1 MQGGRHRSHQRRR
14 IRPRQTP
21 KQQAGYPGRN
31 RPLPKSQRT
40 GRGRRR
46 DQRLCLR
53 GRRYLKR
60 SSWAPTPAEDIEELF
75 EQAPCGYLSLEPN
88 SRILRANATF
98 SSWVGYGSEELKGR
112 SFLELLNVAGRIYYE
127 THFAPL
133 LRMQGHF
140 NEVALEIVTR
150 SKDRLPV
157 LVNAAERRDE
167 RGGLRF
173 IRITVFN
180 AVDRRRYEQELLD
193 AQRKATAASEALRE
207 LNARLEDRVAEEVA
221 QRMNTEEALRQ
232 SQKMEIVGQL
242 TGGVAH
248 DFNNLLTVIVGGLD
262 TIGRQLDRPPEEMDL
277 ARMRRARDMAHH
289 GAQRAATLTSRLL
302 AFSRQQ
308 TLAPQKIEPNRL
320 LSGVADLLQRTLGET
335 IAFET
340 VSAGGLWQAFADP
353 GELENALINLAV
365 NARDAMPAGGRLTIE
380 TANASLDEAYVEA
393 LTEPV
398 KAGQYVL
405 IAVSDTGTGMSS
417 ETVAR
422 VFEPFFTTKETGKGT
437 GLGLSQVYG
446 FVRQSGGHVR
456 IYSELG
462 EGTTVKLYLPRATE
476 QDVDAEPA
484 PDVEHGADGGSETI
498 LVVEDHED
506 LRAYCVGVLQEL
518 GYRVLEAGNARRAL
532 DILQAD
538 PDVALLFTDVV
549 LPDGLDGRDLAREA
563 QRRRPGLRVLF
574 TTGYTRN
581 AVIHNGRL
589 EPGVRMI
596 GKPFTFAEL
605 AARVRAML
613 DEI

>member
-1 MQGGRHRSHQRRR
+1 MSKD
-14 IRPRQTP
+14 PAP
-21 KQQAGYPGRN
+21 SEPVV
-31 RPLPKSQRT
+31 PDSS
-40 GRGRRR
+40 
-46 DQRLCLR
+46 DQ
-53 GRRYLKR
+53 
-60 SSWAPTPAEDIEELF
+60 AEDFKDLF

-88 SRILRANATF
+88 GRILRANATF
-98 SSWVGYGSEELKGR
+98 AAWVGYSRDELKGR
-112 SFLELLNVAGRIYYE
+112 RFHDLLNVAGRVYYE

-140 NEVALEIVTR
+140 NEVALEFATR

-167 RGGLRF
+167 RGDLLF

-193 AQRKATAASEALRE
+193 AQRKARAASEALQE

-221 QRMNTEEALRQ
+221 QRMKTEEALRQ

-262 TIGRQLDRPPEEMDL
+262 TIGRQLDRPLDEMDL
-277 ARMRRARDMAHH
+277 ARMRRSRDMAHH
-289 GAQRAATLTSRLL
+289 GAQRAATLTARLL

-308 TLAPQKIEPNRL
+308 TLAPQKLEPNRL
-320 LSGVADLLQRTLGET
+320 ISGVADLLQRTLGET

-365 NARDAMPAGGRLTIE
+365 NARDAMPEGGRLTIE
-380 TANASLDEAYVEA
+380 TANTSLDEAYVAA

-398 KAGQYVL
+398 KPGQYVL
-405 IAVSDTGTGMSS
+405 IAVSDTGSGMSA
-417 ETVAR
+417 ETISR
-422 VFEPFFTTKETGKGT
+422 VFEPFFTTKEVGKGT

-446 FVRQSGGHVR
+446 FIRQSGGHVR

-462 EGTTVKLYLPRATE
+462 QGTTVKLYLPRATNA
-476 QDVDAEPA
+476 DVDADPKLTGECR
-484 PDVEHGADGGSETI
+484 ADGGSETVM
-498 LVVEDHED
+498 VVEDHDD

-518 GYRVLEAGNARRAL
+518 GYRVLEASNGRSAL
-532 DILQAD
+532 EILQTD
-538 PDVALLFTDVV
+538 TDVALLFTDVV
-549 LPDGLDGRDLAREA
+549 LPDGLDGRELASEA
-563 QRRRPGLRVLF
+563 KRRRPGLRVLF

-589 EPGVRMI
+589 EPGVQMI

-605 AARVRAML
+605 AARIRSIL
-613 DEI
+613 DSIPS

>member
-1 MQGGRHRSHQRRR
+1 MANAFH
-14 IRPRQTP
+14 
-21 KQQAGYPGRN
+21 
-31 RPLPKSQRT
+31 
-40 GRGRRR
+40 
-46 DQRLCLR
+46 
-53 GRRYLKR
+53 
-60 SSWAPTPAEDIEELF
+60 AEDLEDLF
-75 EQAPCGYLSLEPN
+75 EHAPCGYLSLEPN
-88 SRILRANATF
+88 GRILRANTTF
-98 SSWVGYGSEELKGR
+98 ASWVDYDSEELKGR
-112 SFLELLNVAGRIYYE
+112 PFLDLLNIAGRIYYE

-150 SKDRLPV
+150 AKERLPV
-157 LVNAAERRDE
+157 LVNAAEKRDE

-173 IRITVFN
+173 IRITIFN
-180 AVDRRRYEQELLD
+180 AVDRRRYEGELLD
-193 AQRKATAASEALRE
+193 AQRKATAASNALGE

-221 QRMNTEEALRQ
+221 QRMKTEETLRQ

-248 DFNNLLTVIVGGLD
+248 DFNNLLTVIVGGLNS
-262 TIGRQLDRPPEEMDL
+262 ISRQLDHPPEMMDF

-308 TLAPQKIEPNRL
+308 TLAPQKIETNRL
-320 LSGVADLLQRTLGET
+320 ISGIADLLQRTLGET

-353 GELENALINLAV
+353 AELENAVINLAV

-380 TANASLDEAYVEA
+380 TANASLDEAYVKA
-393 LTEPV
+393 LIEPV
-398 KAGQYVL
+398 KPGQYVL
-405 IAVSDTGTGMSS
+405 VAISDTGTGMSS
-417 ETVAR
+417 ETLSR
-422 VFEPFFTTKETGKGT
+422 VFEPFFTTKEVGKGT

-446 FVRQSGGHVR
+446 FIRQSGGHVR

-476 QDVDAEPA
+476 QDVDAESA
-484 PDVEHGADGGSETI
+484 PDGERGADGGSETI

-518 GYRVLEAGNARRAL
+518 GYRVLEASNGRRAL
-532 DILQAD
+532 EILQAD
-538 PDVALLFTDVV
+538 TDVALLFTDVV
-549 LPDGLDGRDLAREA
+549 LPDGLDGRELAREA
-563 QRRRPGLRVLF
+563 QHRRPGLRVLF
-574 TTGYTRN
+574 TTGYARN

-589 EPGVRMI
+589 EAGVCLI

-605 AARVRAML
+605 AARVRAVL

>member
-1 MQGGRHRSHQRRR
+1 MYREHTISE
-14 IRPRQTP
+14 
-21 KQQAGYPGRN
+21 PGKPSRN
-31 RPLPKSQRT
+31 
-40 GRGRRR
+40 
-46 DQRLCLR
+46 
-53 GRRYLKR
+53 
-60 SSWAPTPAEDIEELF
+60 AEGEDFEDLF
-75 EQAPCGYLSLEPN
+75 ESAPCGYLSLEPN
-88 SRILRANATF
+88 GRILRANATF
-98 SSWVGYGSEELKGR
+98 ASWVGYRSDELKGR
-112 SFLELLNVAGRIYYE
+112 FFHDLLNVAGRIYYE

-150 SKDRLPV
+150 SNARLPV
-157 LVNAAERRDE
+157 LVNAAERRDDC
-167 RGGLRF
+167 GGLRF

-193 AQRKATAASEALRE
+193 AQRKATAASEALRD
-207 LNARLEDRVAEEVA
+207 LNARLEERVAAEVA
-221 QRMNTEEALRQ
+221 QRMKTEEALRQ
-232 SQKMEIVGQL
+232 SQKMEVVGQL

-262 TIGRQLDRPPEEMDL
+262 TIGRQLDRSLEDMDL

-289 GAQRAATLTSRLL
+289 GAQRATTLTSRLL

-308 TLAPQKIEPNRL
+308 TLAPQKMEPNRL
-320 LSGVADLLQRTLGET
+320 ISGVADLLQRTLGET

-365 NARDAMPAGGRLTIE
+365 NARDAMPSGGRLTIE

-393 LTEPV
+393 LIEPV

-417 ETVAR
+417 ETIAR
-422 VFEPFFTTKETGKGT
+422 VFEPFFTTKDVGKGT

-446 FVRQSGGHVR
+446 FIRQSGGHVR

-462 EGTTVKLYLPRATE
+462 KGTTVKLYLPRAND
-476 QDVDAEPA
+476 QDVDAHPVIGHERST
-484 PDVEHGADGGSETI
+484 VGGSETV

-518 GYRVLEAGNARRAL
+518 GYHVIEASNGRRAL
-532 DILQAD
+532 EILQAD
-538 PDVALLFTDVV
+538 TDIALLFTDVV
-549 LPDGLDGRDLAREA
+549 LPDGLDGRELAQEA

-581 AVIHNGRL
+581 AVIRNGGL
-589 EPGVRMI
+589 DPGVHLI

-605 AARVRAML
+605 AARVRAIL
-613 DEI
+613 DGI

>member
-1 MQGGRHRSHQRRR
+1 MFREPTISE
-14 IRPRQTP
+14 PAKP
-21 KQQAGYPGRN
+21 
-31 RPLPKSQRT
+31 
-40 GRGRRR
+40 
-46 DQRLCLR
+46 
-53 GRRYLKR
+53 
-60 SSWAPTPAEDIEELF
+60 SSNAKGEDFEDLF
-75 EQAPCGYLSLEPN
+75 ETAPCGYLSLGPN
-88 SRILRANATF
+88 GRILRANATF
-98 SSWVGYGSEELKGR
+98 ASWVGYSSDELKGR
-112 SFLELLNVAGRIYYE
+112 SFHDLLNVAGRIYYE

-150 SKDRLPV
+150 SNARLPV

-167 RGGLRF
+167 GGGLRF

-193 AQRKATAASEALRE
+193 AQRKATAASEALRD
-207 LNARLEDRVAEEVA
+207 LNARLEERVAEEVA
-221 QRMNTEEALRQ
+221 QRMKTEEALRQ
-232 SQKMEIVGQL
+232 SQKMEVVGQL

-262 TIGRQLDRPPEEMDL
+262 TIGRQLDRSLEEMDL

-289 GAQRAATLTSRLL
+289 GAQRAATLTARLL

-320 LSGVADLLQRTLGET
+320 ISGVADLLQRTLGET

-393 LTEPV
+393 LIEPV
-398 KAGQYVL
+398 KPGQYVL
-405 IAVSDTGTGMSS
+405 VAVSDTGTGMSS
-417 ETVAR
+417 ETMAR
-422 VFEPFFTTKETGKGT
+422 VFEPFFTTKDVGKGT

-446 FVRQSGGHVR
+446 FIRQSGGHVR

-462 EGTTVKLYLPRATE
+462 HGTTVKLYLPRATD
-476 QDVDAEPA
+476 QDVDADPVTGV
-484 PDVEHGADGGSETI
+484 DHRTDGGSETI

-518 GYRVLEAGNARRAL
+518 GYRVLEASNGRRAL
-532 DILQAD
+532 EILQAD
-538 PDVALLFTDVV
+538 TDVALIFTDVV
-549 LPDGLDGRDLAREA
+549 LPDGLDGRELTREA
-563 QRRRPGLRVLF
+563 QRRRPGLPVLF

-589 EPGVRMI
+589 EPGVHLI

-605 AARVRAML
+605 AARVRAIL
-613 DEI
+613 DGL

>member
-1 MQGGRHRSHQRRR
+1 MSKE
-14 IRPRQTP
+14 QTISET
-21 KQQAGYPGRN
+21 KQLSADAQ
-31 RPLPKSQRT
+31 
-40 GRGRRR
+40 
-46 DQRLCLR
+46 
-53 GRRYLKR
+53 
-60 SSWAPTPAEDIEELF
+60 AEDLEELF

-98 SSWVGYGSEELKGR
+98 SSWVGYSSKELKGR
-112 SFLELLNVAGRIYYE
+112 PFHDLLNVAGRIYYE

-150 SKDRLPV
+150 SKERLPV

-167 RGGLRF
+167 PGGLRF

-193 AQRKATAASEALRE
+193 AQRKATAASDALRE

-221 QRMNTEEALRQ
+221 QRMRTEEALRQ
-232 SQKMEIVGQL
+232 SQKMEVVGQL

-262 TIGRQLDRPPEEMDL
+262 TIGRQLDRQPEEMDI

-320 LSGVADLLQRTLGET
+320 ISGVADLLQRTLGET

-365 NARDAMPAGGRLTIE
+365 NARDAMPTGGRLTIE

-398 KAGQYVL
+398 KPGQYVL
-405 IAVSDTGTGMSS
+405 MAVSDTGTGMSS
-417 ETVAR
+417 ETLTR
-422 VFEPFFTTKETGKGT
+422 VFEPFFTTKDAGKGT

-446 FVRQSGGHVR
+446 FIRQSGGHVR

-484 PDVEHGADGGSETI
+484 PDGERGADGGSETI

-518 GYRVLEAGNARRAL
+518 GYRVLEASNGRRAL

-538 PDVALLFTDVV
+538 TDVALLFTDVV
-549 LPDGLDGRDLAREA
+549 LPDGLDGRDLASEA

-589 EPGVRMI
+589 EPSVRMI

>member
-1 MQGGRHRSHQRRR
+1 MSKG
-14 IRPRQTP
+14 QTISET
-21 KQQAGYPGRN
+21 KQLGANAQ
-31 RPLPKSQRT
+31 
-40 GRGRRR
+40 
-46 DQRLCLR
+46 
-53 GRRYLKR
+53 
-60 SSWAPTPAEDIEELF
+60 AEDIEELF

-98 SSWVGYGSEELKGR
+98 ASWVGYGSEELKGR

-193 AQRKATAASEALRE
+193 AQRKATAASDALRE

-221 QRMNTEEALRQ
+221 QRMKTEEALRQ

-320 LSGVADLLQRTLGET
+320 ISGVADLLQRTLGET

-365 NARDAMPAGGRLTIE
+365 NARDAMPTGGRLTIE
-380 TANASLDEAYVEA
+380 TANTSLDEAYVEA
-393 LTEPV
+393 LIEPV
-398 KAGQYVL
+398 KPGQYVL

-538 PDVALLFTDVV
+538 TDVALLFTDVV

-589 EPGVRMI
+589 EPGVRLI

-605 AARVRAML
+605 AARVRVML

>member
-1 MQGGRHRSHQRRR
+1 MSKEPTISEHAE
-14 IRPRQTP
+14 P
-21 KQQAGYPGRN
+21 
-31 RPLPKSQRT
+31 
-40 GRGRRR
+40 
-46 DQRLCLR
+46 
-53 GRRYLKR
+53 
-60 SSWAPTPAEDIEELF
+60 SSNVEGEDFEDLF
-75 EQAPCGYLSLEPN
+75 ESAPCGYLSLEPN
-88 SRILRANATF
+88 GRILRANTTF
-98 SSWVGYGSEELKGR
+98 ASWVGYSSDELKGR
-112 SFLELLNVAGRIYYE
+112 SFHDLLNVAGRIYYE

-150 SKDRLPV
+150 SKARLSV
-157 LVNAAERRDE
+157 LVNAAERRDDC
-167 RGGLRF
+167 GGLRF

-193 AQRKATAASEALRE
+193 AQRKATAASEALRD
-207 LNARLEDRVAEEVA
+207 LNVRLEERVAEEVA
-221 QRMNTEEALRQ
+221 QRMKTEEALRQ
-232 SQKMEIVGQL
+232 SQKMEAVGQL

-289 GAQRAATLTSRLL
+289 GAQRAATLTARLL

-320 LSGVADLLQRTLGET
+320 ISGVADLLRRTLGET

-365 NARDAMPAGGRLTIE
+365 NARDAMPSGGRLTIE

-393 LTEPV
+393 LIEPV
-398 KAGQYVL
+398 KPGQYVL
-405 IAVSDTGTGMSS
+405 VAVSDTGTGMSS
-417 ETVAR
+417 DTMAR
-422 VFEPFFTTKETGKGT
+422 VFEPFFTTKDVGKGT

-446 FVRQSGGHVR
+446 FIRQSGGHVR

-462 EGTTVKLYLPRATE
+462 EGTTVKLYLPRATD
-476 QDVDAEPA
+476 QDVDAHPVMSHERTT
-484 PDVEHGADGGSETI
+484 DGGSETV

-518 GYRVLEAGNARRAL
+518 GYRVIEASNGHRAL
-532 DILQAD
+532 EILQAD
-538 PDVALLFTDVV
+538 TDIALLFTDVV
-549 LPDGLDGRDLAREA
+549 LPDGLDGRELAQEA

-589 EPGVRMI
+589 DPGVHLI

-605 AARVRAML
+605 AARVRTIL
-613 DEI
+613 DGF

>member
-1 MQGGRHRSHQRRR
+1 MTKRR
-14 IRPRQTP
+14 ISRTSS
-21 KQQAGYPGRN
+21 N
-31 RPLPKSQRT
+31 RP
-40 GRGRRR
+40 
-46 DQRLCLR
+46 
-53 GRRYLKR
+53 
-60 SSWAPTPAEDIEELF
+60 PAAIF
-75 EQAPCGYLSLEPN
+75 PLSLTAASCVRTPH
-88 SRILRANATF
+88 SQP
-98 SSWVGYGSEELKGR
+98 GSDIASDELKGR
-112 SFLELLNVAGRIYYE
+112 RFHDLLNVAGRIYYE

-140 NEVALEIVTR
+140 NEVALEFVTR

-167 RGGLRF
+167 RGDLLF

-193 AQRKATAASEALRE
+193 AQRKARAASEALQE
-207 LNARLEDRVAEEVA
+207 LNARLEERVAEEVA
-221 QRMNTEEALRQ
+221 QRMKTEEALRQ

-262 TIGRQLDRPPEEMDL
+262 TIGRQLDRPHGEMDL
-277 ARMRRARDMAHH
+277 ARMRRSRDMAHH
-289 GAQRAATLTSRLL
+289 GAQRAATLTARLL

-308 TLAPQKIEPNRL
+308 TLAPQKLEPNRL
-320 LSGVADLLQRTLGET
+320 ISGVADLLQRTLGET

-365 NARDAMPAGGRLTIE
+365 NARDAMPEGGRLTIE
-380 TANASLDEAYVEA
+380 TANTSLDEAYVAA

-398 KAGQYVL
+398 KPGQYVL
-405 IAVSDTGTGMSS
+405 IAVSDTGSGMSA
-417 ETVAR
+417 ETISR
-422 VFEPFFTTKETGKGT
+422 VFEPFFTTKEVGKGT

-446 FVRQSGGHVR
+446 FIRQSGGHVR

-462 EGTTVKLYLPRATE
+462 QGTTVKLYLPRATNA
-476 QDVDAEPA
+476 DVDADPKLTGECR
-484 PDVEHGADGGSETI
+484 ADGGSETVM
-498 LVVEDHED
+498 VVEDHDD

-518 GYRVLEAGNARRAL
+518 GYRVLEASNGRSAL
-532 DILQAD
+532 EILQTD
-538 PDVALLFTDVV
+538 TDVALLFTDVV
-549 LPDGLDGRDLAREA
+549 LPDGLDGRELASEA

-589 EPGVRMI
+589 EPGVQMI

-605 AARVRAML
+605 AARIRSIL
-613 DEI
+613 DSIPS

>member
-1 MQGGRHRSHQRRR
+1 MSKG
-14 IRPRQTP
+14 QTISET
-21 KQQAGYPGRN
+21 KQLGANAQ
-31 RPLPKSQRT
+31 
-40 GRGRRR
+40 
-46 DQRLCLR
+46 
-53 GRRYLKR
+53 
-60 SSWAPTPAEDIEELF
+60 AEDIEELF

-98 SSWVGYGSEELKGR
+98 ASWVGYGSEELKGR

-193 AQRKATAASEALRE
+193 AQRKATAASDALRE

-221 QRMNTEEALRQ
+221 QRMKTEEALRQ

-320 LSGVADLLQRTLGET
+320 ISGVADLLQRTLGET

-365 NARDAMPAGGRLTIE
+365 NARDAMPTGGRLTIE

-398 KAGQYVL
+398 KPGQYVL

-476 QDVDAEPA
+476 QDVDAEPLLMPNMA
-484 PDVEHGADGGSETI
+484 RTADQRQFWWSKTTRICEPIASACCRNWDTAC
-498 LVVEDHED
+498 LKPAMHAARWTSFRPTRMSPSS
-506 LRAYCVGVLQEL
+506 LPMSFSPMAWTVGTWP
-518 GYRVLEAGNARRAL
+518 GRHNA
-532 DILQAD
+532 
-538 PDVALLFTDVV
+538 
-549 LPDGLDGRDLAREA
+549 
-563 QRRRPGLRVLF
+563 
-574 TTGYTRN
+574 
-581 AVIHNGRL
+581 
-589 EPGVRMI
+589 GVRACVSCS
-596 GKPFTFAEL
+596 PPAT
-605 AARVRAML
+605 RATR
-613 DEI
+613 

>member
-1 MQGGRHRSHQRRR
+1 MSKG
-14 IRPRQTP
+14 QTISET
-21 KQQAGYPGRN
+21 KQLGANAQ
-31 RPLPKSQRT
+31 
-40 GRGRRR
+40 
-46 DQRLCLR
+46 
-53 GRRYLKR
+53 
-60 SSWAPTPAEDIEELF
+60 AEDIEELF

-98 SSWVGYGSEELKGR
+98 ASWVGYGSEELKGR

-193 AQRKATAASEALRE
+193 AQRKATAASDALRE

-221 QRMNTEEALRQ
+221 QRMKTEEALRQ

-320 LSGVADLLQRTLGET
+320 ISGVADLLQRTLGET

-365 NARDAMPAGGRLTIE
+365 NARDAMPTGGRLTIE

-422 VFEPFFTTKETGKGT
+422 VFEPFFTTKEAGKGT

-476 QDVDAEPA
+476 QDVDAEPL
-484 PDVEHGADGGSETI
+484 PDAEHGADGGSETI

-538 PDVALLFTDVV
+538 TDVALLFTDVV

-589 EPGVRMI
+589 EPGVRLI

>member
-1 MQGGRHRSHQRRR
+1 MFKG
-14 IRPRQTP
+14 QTISET
-21 KQQAGYPGRN
+21 KQLGANAQ
-31 RPLPKSQRT
+31 
-40 GRGRRR
+40 
-46 DQRLCLR
+46 
-53 GRRYLKR
+53 
-60 SSWAPTPAEDIEELF
+60 AEDIEELF

-98 SSWVGYGSEELKGR
+98 ASWVGYGSEELKGR

-193 AQRKATAASEALRE
+193 AQRKATAASDALRE

-221 QRMNTEEALRQ
+221 QRMKTEEALRQ

-365 NARDAMPAGGRLTIE
+365 NARDAMPTGGRLTIE
-380 TANASLDEAYVEA
+380 TANTSLDEAYVEA

-398 KAGQYVL
+398 KPGQYVL
-405 IAVSDTGTGMSS
+405 IAVSDTGAGMSS
-417 ETVAR
+417 ETLAR
-422 VFEPFFTTKETGKGT
+422 VFEPFFTTKEAGKGT

-446 FVRQSGGHVR
+446 FIRQSGGHVR

-506 LRAYCVGVLQEL
+506 LRAYCVAVLQEL

-538 PDVALLFTDVV
+538 TDVALLFTDVV

-596 GKPFTFAEL
+596 GKPFTFTEL

>member
-1 MQGGRHRSHQRRR
+1 MSKG
-14 IRPRQTP
+14 QTISET
-21 KQQAGYPGRN
+21 KQLGANAQ
-31 RPLPKSQRT
+31 
-40 GRGRRR
+40 
-46 DQRLCLR
+46 
-53 GRRYLKR
+53 
-60 SSWAPTPAEDIEELF
+60 AEDIEELF

-98 SSWVGYGSEELKGR
+98 ASWVGYGSEELKGR

-133 LRMQGHF
+133 LRMQGRF

-193 AQRKATAASEALRE
+193 AQRKATAASDALRE

-221 QRMNTEEALRQ
+221 QRMKTEEALRQ

-277 ARMRRARDMAHH
+277 ARMRRARYMAHH

-320 LSGVADLLQRTLGET
+320 ISGVADLLQRTLGET

-365 NARDAMPAGGRLTIE
+365 NARDAMPTGGRLTIE
-380 TANASLDEAYVEA
+380 TANTSLDEAYVEA
-393 LTEPV
+393 LIEPV
-398 KAGQYVL
+398 KPGQYVL

-538 PDVALLFTDVV
+538 TDVALLFTDVV

-589 EPGVRMI
+589 EPGVRLI

-605 AARVRAML
+605 AARVRVML